1 MKIITVDGK
10 EWTVKKLNSESIS
23 FDFGTTAINLPDFVG
38 SQIRQNSISSDK
50 YSLSFAIHRTE
61 FQKFKASIKKLV
73 LSEALAVVHPIYGK
87 LTHLIIEHET
97 WGAVKGSILGEI
109 QCNTTNL
116 ADMPCNCVFQEH
128 TEENPIAKKD
138 MKIENAD
145 AFKSID
151 AQTSFDVNLSTQD
164 LTGIKGFANSL
175 NNLYNNILDSS
186 VIQAFNDFN
195 AAVNATIVNSLR
207 IMSTTKKILELP
219 NKLLS
224 LNLTTRLN
232 LLRQQAQAIKNTPVT
247 SYNMAL
253 YNINNFAYTSGVT
266 SQTVFVSD
274 AALQAAAGIKTV
286 PI

>member
-23 FDFGTTAINLPDFVG
+23 FDFGTTATNHPDFVG

-50 YSLSFAIHRTE
+50 YSLSFTIHRTS
-61 FQKFKASIKKLV
+61 FQNFKASIKKLAK
-73 LSEALAVVHPIYGK
+73 EDAPVVHPIYGK

-109 QCNTTNL
+109 QCNTTSL

-128 TEENPIAKKD
+128 TEENPITKKD
-138 MKIENAD
+138 MEIENAD
-145 AFKSID
+145 AFANID